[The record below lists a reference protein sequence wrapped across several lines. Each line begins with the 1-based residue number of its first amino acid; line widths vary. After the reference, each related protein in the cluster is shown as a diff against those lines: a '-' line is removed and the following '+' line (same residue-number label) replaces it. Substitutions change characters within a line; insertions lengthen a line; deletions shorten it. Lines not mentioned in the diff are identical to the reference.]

1 MGPEELMIADRDY
14 VRLVPLAGEGALAD
28 ELERA
33 TVIPLERMP
42 QEVVRMH
49 SRVTYDI
56 EGSTALRQ
64 VQLVYPDE
72 ADPAAGKVS
81 VLAPVGAALLGL
93 QEGQT
98 IDWPFF
104 PDGRLRRL
112 RVVRAEP
119 PTA

>member
-1 MGPEELMIADRDY
+1 MGFEELVIADCDY
-14 VRLVPLAGEGALAD
+14 VRLVSLAGDSALAE

-33 TVIPLERMP
+33 TVLPLERMP
-42 QEVVRMH
+42 EGVVRMH
-49 SRVTYDI
+49 SRVTYSI
-56 EGSTALRQ
+56 EGTAAERQ

-81 VLAPVGAALLGL
+81 VLAPVGAGLLGL

-104 PDGRLRRL
+104 PDGNMRRL
-112 RVVRAEP
+112 RVVRAEAP
-119 PTA
+119 AN